1 MAQNQP
7 QPKPF
12 RIDPPLVIAL
22 VFFIVTA
29 FVSVIIVINPSASNT
44 PQGTGTPIAADSYR
58 AEVDALLAIAQPE
71 NADVAISKYVCIA
84 CHQAGTNQ
92 LAPSWVGLAERAASE
107 RPPLTAAAYV
117 YESIVDPGAFIVEG
131 YNDVMPHDY
140 RTRMSQ
146 QELADILAYLLSPD
160 AH

>member
-1 MAQNQP
+1 MAPNQP

-29 FVSVIIVINPSASNT
+29 FVSVIIVINPSAPN

-84 CHQAGTNQ
+84 CHQAGSNQ
-92 LAPSWVGLAERAASE
+92 LAPSWVGLAARAASE
-107 RPPLTAAAYV
+107 RPPLTAAAYI
-117 YESIVDPGAFIVEG
+117 YESIVDPAAFIVEG

-160 AH
+160 AQ